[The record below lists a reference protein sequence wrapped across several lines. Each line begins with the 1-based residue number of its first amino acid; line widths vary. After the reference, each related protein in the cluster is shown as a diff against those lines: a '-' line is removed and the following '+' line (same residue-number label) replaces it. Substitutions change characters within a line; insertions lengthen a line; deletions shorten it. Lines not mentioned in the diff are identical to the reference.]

1 VITPALMVTPSIAEW
16 STLLSVEAE
25 TAATLTGLVFVGV
38 SINLDRIMEY
48 PGLSGRAAESIL
60 QFLEVFLISMM
71 ALIPGQPERAL
82 AIELLGTGVLFWVLQ
97 ITVQVGYLRLRAGH
111 PLWWFVL
118 RAALSQCA
126 TVPFWVA
133 GIALLA
139 GLPGA
144 LYWLMPGFVFSFAAG
159 IVGAWVLLVE
169 VRRRLR

>member
-1 VITPALMVTPSIAEW
+1 MSVASITEW

-38 SINLDRIMEY
+38 SINLDRMMQY
-48 PGLSGRAAESIL
+48 PGLPGRAAESIL
-60 QFLEVFLISMM
+60 QFLEVFLISML

-82 AIELLGTGVLFWVLQ
+82 AIELLGFGVLFWVLQ
-97 ITVQVGYLRLRAGH
+97 ITLQVRYLRLKAGL
-111 PLWWFVL
+111 PMWWFVL

-126 TVPFWVA
+126 TVPYWVA
-133 GIALLA
+133 GIALLT

-169 VRRRLR
+169 VRRR